1 MTEWLQSKAKWIAYA
16 LAAVALIAG
25 AVYWHNLNESRH
37 QQAVM
42 LTQEALQNINTLQ
55 NKLHVSEQNAQ
66 ALQAEIK
73 KINSGQV
80 QPVTNYYVQAPT
92 VQAGAEKVQQQ
103 INNNDHTL
111 PPAALEKTDRTVVT
125 PNTDKQKVDVYKIDL
140 DKPRGVGVYVS
151 SQSYGAMVQYKNVVG
166 FGGPRFQGGYEV
178 GVGYVIRF

>member
-1 MTEWLQSKAKWIAYA
+1 MIEWLRENRKIVTYA
-16 LAAVALIAG
+16 LAAVLIVAG
-25 AVYWHNLNESRH
+25 AIYYHSLNESRH
-37 QQAVM
+37 QQAVT

-55 NKLHVSEQNAQ
+55 NKLHTSEQNAQ
-66 ALQAEIK
+66 ALQTELK
-73 KINSGQV
+73 KINTGQV

-103 INNNDHTL
+103 IKNNDQTL

-140 DKPRGVGVYVS
+140 DKPRGIGVYVS

-178 GVGYVIRF
+178 GVGYMIRF